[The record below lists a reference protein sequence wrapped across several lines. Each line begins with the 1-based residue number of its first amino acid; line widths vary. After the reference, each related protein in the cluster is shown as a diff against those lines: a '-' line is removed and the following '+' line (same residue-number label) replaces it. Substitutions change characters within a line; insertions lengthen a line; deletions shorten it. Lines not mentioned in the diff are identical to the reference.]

1 MWTGYQIFPSFKANG
16 NLDFYVKMANLKMF
30 IEVPF
35 FSSFLFFLKCANPK
49 HASKGPV

>member
-16 NLDFYVKMANLKMF
+16 NLDFDVKMANLKMF

-35 FSSFLFFLKCANPK
+35 FFFFLSVQTQST
-49 HASKGPV
+49 HLRVLFGV